1 MKSKFLP
8 ILFFTLFSTDLLAA
22 KHMLILGGGGEPR
35 CMAKEKDPNAK
46 CHETIFDTG
55 LKTLGEK
62 LKDSKWK
69 HQAFFNGGHSKSEAL
84 MKKHFPSKENSD
96 FTAVAYKR
104 LIEDYKKKIN
114 SGEIKSQDELLIIIH
129 THGRENNGEQGHSVT
144 TSTSAVNLDDMEGLM
159 KLAEA
164 KGIKLAI
171 ADMSC
176 HSGNTQAYKKIAPNA
191 CIVTSTGPKHYAY
204 TTSPTSF
211 TELFLSNLKPGR
223 SLENIFLKARRESN
237 DSSYPMISTKQ
248 NDRIVQSVY
257 ENITPYLYYYFSDG
271 GHLSDFMLQEL
282 KYKISCDNKL
292 EDQFNDLILQVNNLQ
307 NNILGKLIAPFSAYN
322 GDRLKSLLSRYKAAR
337 EKIIVL
343 YQKENLDMILKTEK
357 FSAPQ
362 VYKGHKEKDKNG
374 KTLISSL
381 TFSWKSVIDQSEID
395 LIIDRFQKA
404 TLESK
409 TPTEKAQNNATVE
422 VYKQVKVRRDE
433 ILKKYPALK
442 EYNKTRLD
450 LLKSI
455 NRELTSAIAV
465 EERKLYDELYF
476 QNVSFRSNPCRRFI
490 F

>member
-1 MKSKFLP
+1 
-8 ILFFTLFSTDLLAA
+8 
-22 KHMLILGGGGEPR
+22 MLILGGGGEPK
-35 CMAKEKDPNAK
+35 CLANEKNPNAK
-46 CHETIFDTG
+46 CHKTIFDSG

-69 HQAFFNGGHSKSEAL
+69 HQAFFNGGHSKSEAI
-84 MKKHFPSKENSD
+84 MKEHFPSKENTD
-96 FTAVAYKR
+96 FTAAAYKR

-114 SGEIKSQDELLIIIH
+114 SGEIKSRDELFIVIH
-129 THGRENNGEQGHSVT
+129 THGRENKGELGHSVT
-144 TSTSAVNLDDMEGLM
+144 TSTTAVNLDEMESLM
-159 KLAEA
+159 KLADA

-223 SLENIFLKARRESN
+223 NLESTFLKARRESN
-237 DSSYPMISTKQ
+237 DSSYPMISTAQ
-248 NDRIVQSVY
+248 NERIVQNVY
-257 ENITPYLYYYFSDG
+257 ENITPFLYYYFSDG

-292 EDQFNDLILQVNNLQ
+292 EDQFNDLISQIDKLNN
-307 NNILGKLIAPFSAYN
+307 NVIGKLMAPFTPISTFDGYR
-322 GDRLKSLLSRYKAAR
+322 RLKSLLQRYKAAR
-337 EKIIVL
+337 EKIIEL
-343 YQKENLDMILKTEK
+343 YQRANLDIILKTEK

-362 VYKGHKEKDKNG
+362 VYNGHKEKDKNG
-374 KTLISSL
+374 KTLTSSL

-395 LIIDRFQKA
+395 LVIDRFQKA
-404 TLESK
+404 TLESQSLS
-409 TPTEKAQNNATVE
+409 EKAQNNASVE
-422 VYKQVKVRRDE
+422 VYKLVKVRREE

-442 EYNKTRLD
+442 EYNKTRLE

-455 NRELTSAIAV
+455 NRDLTSAIAV

-476 QNVSFRSNPCRRFI
+476 DKTTFNSNPCRRFI